1 MPEALVPSVIATLNN
16 SVEMCIWFAAFN
28 LLPSPPL
35 TGMHLIVAVRPSL
48 AKTLTKYS
56 LYAAIALTVLL
67 VAGVVQP
74 LLLPVWDAVAGLLPR
89 L

>member
-1 MPEALVPSVIATLNN
+1 
-16 SVEMCIWFAAFN
+16 
-28 LLPSPPL
+28 
-35 TGMHLIVAVRPSL
+35 MHLIVAVRTSL

-56 LYAAIALTVLL
+56 LYAAIALTVLV

-74 LLLPVWDAVAGLLPR
+74 LLLPVWDVVAGLLPR

>member
-1 MPEALVPSVIATLNN
+1 
-16 SVEMCIWFAAFN
+16 
-28 LLPSPPL
+28 
-35 TGMHLIVAVRPSL
+35 MHLIVAVRPSL

-56 LYAAIALTVLL
+56 LYAAIALAMLL

-74 LLLPVWDAVAGLLPR
+74 VLLPVWDAVAGLLPR